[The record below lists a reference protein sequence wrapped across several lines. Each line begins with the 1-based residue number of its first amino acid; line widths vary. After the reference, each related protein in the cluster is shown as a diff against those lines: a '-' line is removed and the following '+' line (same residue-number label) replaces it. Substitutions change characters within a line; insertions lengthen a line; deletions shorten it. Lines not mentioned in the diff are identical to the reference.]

1 MPGLE
6 TQLVETQLVEMQL
19 VEMQCGG
26 ERFAAPPLVDRVQAH
41 LVKGDPTKALV
52 KAPLVQAHPVWVR
65 VSVQYL

>member
-1 MPGLE
+1 
-6 TQLVETQLVEMQL
+6 MQL

-26 ERFAAPPLVDRVQAH
+26 ERLAAPPLVEVHRVQAH